1 MIYTDFENME
11 IEKYTEPP
19 SSRILVPNLFDTGP
33 VLWKMIF
40 PRNGGVGGG
49 GDRGWFRL

>member
-19 SSRILVPNLFDTGP
+19 SSRTLVPNLFDTGTGF
-33 VLWKMIF
+33 VEDDF
-40 PRNGGVGGG
+40 STGRGSG
-49 GDRGWFRL
+49 RGWR